1 MRRKTTLGWS
11 TAIATLVLAVLVAPI
26 ANAQTTITREAY
38 ANFVLVECIASE
50 NILFEGTLQT
60 VTSSVVDPAGNTH
73 GKLMVRVVNASGIG
87 QTTGN
92 HFRLVSGSTFTVNF
106 MDPNGGSAGTIRVRF
121 IGQGAVAWED
131 FNVRLTITPDGQIQ
145 VLRIESEFGCHSPDP
160 A

>member
-1 MRRKTTLGWS
+1 MRRNSTLRWS
-11 TAIATLVLAVLVAPI
+11 AALATLVLGMLVAPV
-26 ANAQTTITREAY
+26 ASAETTVTREAY
-38 ANFVLVECIASE
+38 ANFVLVGCIASE
-50 NILFEGTLQT
+50 NILFEGTLQS
-60 VTSSVVDPAGNTH
+60 VSSSFVDPAGNTH

-92 HFRLVSGSTFTVNF
+92 HYRLVSGSTFTVNS

-145 VLRIESEFGCHSPDP
+145 VLRIESEFGCHSPDS